1 MTNLGDQGSGR
12 AKQDET
18 VWVLLNHVKAD
29 KLEVHR
35 QFIFNVLM
43 PAVRKVAPELI
54 HTVRFLEPTQP
65 NDDGTY
71 TSVWLMDPVVA
82 GVDYSYD
89 TLLTQAYGAEQAAEY
104 MKLVDEYEVSLQT
117 RYELRQSSW

>member
-1 MTNLGDQGSGR
+1 MTNLGDQGSSR

-43 PAVRKVAPELI
+43 PAVQKVAPGLI

-71 TSVWLMDPVVA
+71 TSVWLMDPVVD
-82 GVDYSYD
+82 GVDYSYV
-89 TLLTQAYGAEQAAEY
+89 TLLTQAYGAEQAADY

-117 RYELRQSSW
+117 NYELRQSSW